1 MDQSAP
7 TVDAVDALNAQAR
20 VLFHSRSEES
30 RVIAELACRH
40 SVVLSYNNGFVQGLI
55 NVAMAITLQG
65 GYLEAV
71 AMMRHSLYLAETYG
85 LRIPVAECIQEIA
98 RSYYTLADYDRAL
111 QYWAQCLDVSRDH
124 AAQESYV
131 LALIGIGQIYFAH
144 QDFDTALRHHEK
156 ARDALTPEVPE
167 HLHAMVPINIGMDLL
182 QLLRLDEALHE
193 LEIGLNRALH
203 TRNREFEAD
212 AHHAIGL
219 VRLAQGQPDL
229 AERHLYIAIDVCQRF
244 GKLWGEANSRVA
256 LGRVEL
262 ARGHPVGAIRH
273 LQEAREL
280 AYQIGAQHLML
291 QVELHFSTA
300 QEMLGEYM
308 LALQHFKVYHER
320 QLEVMRQTSPY
331 KMQAMEMRLE
341 IEKARLENDG
351 LKKQHASQ
359 RRELRRAERMASQDS
374 LTGVLNRRGLERLGS
389 TVFGR
394 CREEATPLAALVLD
408 IDHFKQV
415 NDEFGHLVGDK
426 VLRQVAALL
435 KSGCRQDDVVGRFGG
450 EEFLV
455 LLPGRTVRDAADVAE
470 RLRRLVAEWDWLHLA
485 DDLAVTLSVG
495 VAERQYELTL
505 TELIESAD
513 QRLYVAKSAGR
524 NRIAC

>member
-1 MDQSAP
+1 MDQSSP
-7 TVDAVDALNAQAR
+7 TLESVDALNAQAR
-20 VLFHSRSEES
+20 ILFHSRSEES
-30 RVIAELACRH
+30 RVIAELACRQ
-40 SVVLSYNNGFVQGLI
+40 SVTLSYSNGFVHGLI
-55 NVAMAITLQG
+55 NAAMAVTLQG

-71 AMMRHSLYLAETYG
+71 AMMRHSLFLAEVYG

-131 LALIGIGQIYFAH
+131 MALIGIGQIYFAH

-156 ARDALTPEVPE
+156 ARDALNAEVPE

-182 QLLRLDEALHE
+182 QLRRLDEALHE

-203 TRNREFEAD
+203 TKNREFEAD

-256 LGRVEL
+256 MGQVEL

-280 AYQIGAQHLML
+280 AYQIGAQHLLL
-291 QVELHFSTA
+291 QVELHFATA
-300 QEMLGEYM
+300 QEMLGEYAQ
-308 LALQHFKVYHER
+308 ALQHFKHYHDR
-320 QLEVMRQTSPY
+320 QLEVMRQTSPF

-351 LKKQHASQ
+351 LKRQHASQ

-374 LTGVLNRRGLERLGS
+374 LTGVLNRRGLERLGG

-394 CREEATPLAALVLD
+394 CREDGTPLALLLLD
-408 IDHFKQV
+408 IDHFKLV

-455 LLPGRTVRDAADVAE
+455 LLPGRDIHAAVEVAE
-470 RLRRLVAEWDWLHLA
+470 RLRRLVAEWSWNHIVEGLGL
-485 DDLAVTLSVG
+485 TLSVG

-505 TELIESAD
+505 TELIENAD
-513 QRLYVAKSAGR
+513 RHLYGAKTSGR
-524 NRIAC
+524 NRVST